1 MPSLGGK
8 GPTARHISL
17 PVARLPTPLRISP
30 SPKRGGVTQA
40 QWDEYPQ
47 LQMLPVLITKNIRPT
62 LVNGGTNI
70 FRYKDWQHLKLWIF
84 VPLRLRDTPPFRR
97 RGDAEMGR

>member
-62 LVNGGTNI
+62 IDEGGTNSGFGRDCSAI
-70 FRYKDWQHLKLWIF
+70 PTARHFSFFAALWLFRG
-84 VPLRLRDTPPFRR
+84 RSRR
-97 RGDAEMGR
+97 